1 VGYNDLITMTHP
13 PDDPTPE
20 QPPGSDEAA
29 PSPALAAMRAAMQ
42 AAAEA
47 ADARAK
53 AKASQRAHRRAAG
66 DLAPGEEDYEV
77 LAATARDPE
86 ALELSTS
93 ARAYELDEGDD
104 VESLVAE
111 LDRLLP
117 EQPGDEVHGELV
129 IKRAEEQVQ
138 AWYQLAAEA
147 ALPQRLRDVAGPVD
161 VKGLLTALLVE
172 IGDVKRTNALL
183 MEQLARI
190 EEKVDRTNR
199 SMRQPR

>member
-1 VGYNDLITMTHP
+1 MTHP
-13 PDDPTPE
+13 LEDPTPD
-20 QPPGSDEAA
+20 PPPPPEDAA
-29 PSPALAAMRAAMQ
+29 ASPALAAMRAAMQ

-53 AKASQRAHRRAAG
+53 AKASQRTPRRVAG
-66 DLAPGEEDYEV
+66 GLASGEEDYEV
-77 LAATARDPE
+77 LAATARDPD
-86 ALELSTS
+86 ALEQPTLTP
-93 ARAYELDEGDD
+93 AIELEEGGD
-104 VESLVAE
+104 VASLVAE

-129 IKRAEEQVQ
+129 IKRGEEQVR
-138 AWYQLAAEA
+138 AWYELAAEA
-147 ALPQRLRDVAGPVD
+147 ALPQRLREVAGPVD

-199 SMRQPR
+199 SIRPPR